1 MVHASGLRG
10 GLPVEGQ
17 ILGTFLDSL
26 AGAGDAPRWST
37 LVDDHRLAQ
46 VRGQSL
52 AYLRQQ
58 EVGGVDL
65 YRADMAGGRRA
76 VRHNKCQRI
85 PQGYP
90 FGSVADEN
98 PCFGH
103 APRRQPVLVYFHPG
117 RLETEGMI
125 FAETYRL
132 DSLAYTLCPRG
143 RDNQQRNLAPA
154 RLTDLVGDQEPV
166 LLQTMP
172 LATSYFAH
180 SLHPFRMP
188 SEVVVLSDCLLSVD
202 RWLLA

>member
-1 MVHASGLRG
+1 MVHAYGLRG
-10 GLPVEGQ
+10 RLPVEVQ
-17 ILGTFLDSL
+17 ELVIFLDFSV
-26 AGAGDAPRWST
+26 GAGDAPRWST

-65 YRADMAGGRRA
+65 YRADMAGGRLA

-90 FGSVADEN
+90 FGRVADEN

-103 APRRQPVLVYFHPG
+103 APLRQPVLLYLHPG

-125 FAETYRL
+125 FAET
-132 DSLAYTLCPRG
+132 
-143 RDNQQRNLAPA
+143 
-154 RLTDLVGDQEPV
+154 
-166 LLQTMP
+166 
-172 LATSYFAH
+172 H
-180 SLHPFRMP
+180 
-188 SEVVVLSDCLLSVD
+188 
-202 RWLLA
+202 